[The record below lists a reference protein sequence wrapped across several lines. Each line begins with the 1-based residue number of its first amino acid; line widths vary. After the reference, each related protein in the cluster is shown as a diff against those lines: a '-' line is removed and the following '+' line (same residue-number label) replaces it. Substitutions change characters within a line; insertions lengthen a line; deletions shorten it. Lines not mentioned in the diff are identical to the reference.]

1 MSEGKRVE
9 QLEHVG
15 AVDLHLALTA
25 GEIEVRAAATDV
37 AEVTLEP
44 VTPGDEVALDLIART
59 TVTKDGNSF
68 AVRVPAPPG
77 GVIGGV
83 QSVVGNGNI
92 VVGNIVGGISFVSG
106 AVFVG
111 GRRVVNQATVVS
123 TGGLVRVTATVP
135 GDSHVSA
142 KTVSA
147 PLTAYTD
154 GGSEFAEVVFT
165 STSGDLNTVGARRVN
180 AHSVSGDITADGA
193 QWMLAN
199 STSGDVRA
207 DSLAGN
213 LDVRSISGDIRVHAK
228 APCHVRASSVSGD
241 VTVTRANGVTVS
253 VDAGSV
259 SGRVRT

>member
-15 AVDLHLALTA
+15 AVNLHLQLTA

-44 VTPGDEVALDLIART
+44 VTPGDEVALALIART

-68 AVRVPAPPG
+68 AVRVPKPPNTVRSG
-77 GVIGGV
+77 GTHV
-83 QSVVGNGNI
+83 VVGD
-92 VVGNIVGGISFVSG
+92 IVGGLIINSG
-106 AVFVG
+106 VYVG
-111 GRRVVNQATVVS
+111 GQHVTTVS
-123 TGGLVRVTATVP
+123 SGGVGMVRLTATVP
-135 GDSHVSA
+135 GNSHVTA
-142 KTVSA
+142 KTSSA
-147 PLTAYTD
+147 PMYAFTD
-154 GGSEFAEVVFT
+154 GGSEFAEVVFN

-180 AHSVSGDITADGA
+180 AHSVSGDITADSA

-207 DSLAGN
+207 ESLAGN
-213 LDVRSISGDIRVHAK
+213 LEARSISGDIRVHAK
-228 APCHVRASSVSGD
+228 APCHVRATSVSGD
-241 VTVTRANGVTVS
+241 VTVTRASGVTVS